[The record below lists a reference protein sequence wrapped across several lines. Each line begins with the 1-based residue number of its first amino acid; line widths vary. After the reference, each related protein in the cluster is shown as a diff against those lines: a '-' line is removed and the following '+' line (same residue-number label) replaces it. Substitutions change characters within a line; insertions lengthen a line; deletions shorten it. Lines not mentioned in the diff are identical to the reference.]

1 MREIKFRGKSVETG
15 KWEYGN
21 LVITDHNRLYEMID
35 NERRYRGVIAFETV
49 GQFTGLHDKNG
60 KEIYE
65 GDIVEFEDAGEE
77 GYEYKEGFG
86 FDNIAQVVYD
96 NGIYT
101 LSNFGEND
109 NSYYATDGTA
119 EEVLEEVLRNGNCEV
134 IGNIYDNPELLGG
147 INENRNKI

>member
-65 GDIVEFEDAGEE
+65 GDIIQEVYIDR
-77 GYEYKEGFG
+77 
-86 FDNIAQVVYD
+86 FDNNKERRYGKYVVEYD
-96 NGIYT
+96 IDRAGYIP
-101 LSNFGEND
+101 FACG
-109 NSYYATDGTA
+109 DGCGCCETHVISIEHA
-119 EEVLEEVLRNGNCEV
+119 EV

-147 INENRNKI
+147 KDE